1 MFFRSV
7 TVGAITSQCGCAYQ
21 DSLLT
26 KDIILCETGSPT
38 WATFRAT
45 LMSTE
50 MCTAGRLLQC
60 LQDWVSHRSDMQG
73 TPDASA
79 TFDIDRNCLVR
90 VRLSSA
96 PLCSPRA
103 VSGQTSANRTET
115 CIGVPVFV
123 ATLVAVLL
131 LVAAVTM
138 AVIVVALLVTS
149 KRHKKR

>member
-7 TVGAITSQCGCAYQ
+7 IVRAITSQCGCAYQ

-26 KDIILCETGSPT
+26 KDIILCEAGSPT

-50 MCTAGRLLQC
+50 TCTAVQLLQC
-60 LQDWVSHRSDMQG
+60 LQDWVFHQSDVQG
-73 TPDASA
+73 TPDAS
-79 TFDIDRNCLVR
+79 TTIDIDRSCPVR

-96 PLCSPRA
+96 PLCSSRA
-103 VSGQTSANRTET
+103 VSGQTSPNRTET
-115 CIGVPVFV
+115 CIGIPVFV

-131 LVAAVTM
+131 LVAAITM
-138 AVIVVALLVTS
+138 AVIVVALLVNS
-149 KRHKKR
+149 RRHKK